1 MHTDYT
7 WLLCMSTPW
16 VLQPDPRAVR
26 PMVKGSETASV
37 QLVLRV
43 QASIAKRADELRPR
57 VARDPNLSAVGRI
70 SRSTVL
76 KLALL
81 RGLAVLEQE
90 YK

>member
-1 MHTDYT
+1 MVGHRYALLMTSGVLRMH
-7 WLLCMSTPW
+7 
-16 VLQPDPRAVR
+16 VRVVR
-26 PMVKGSETASV
+26 PMAKVTDRASV

-81 RGLAVLEQE
+81 RGLDVLEQE